1 MLELRSISKRFG
13 GVDALID
20 VSISI
25 NKDLVGIV
33 GPNGSGKTTLF
44 NIISG
49 HVRQDRGEVFFMG
62 REISRLSIGERVR
75 IGILRTFQMPKVFW
89 SLSVWD
95 NIAPLAR
102 DRVYAVEAMK
112 RLDLWSK
119 RDLKPRRLA
128 LSDIRRLEIARCLVL
143 SPRILLLDEPLA
155 GLSHEEAEDLGS
167 LISEIHRDLGI
178 PVAVIEHKLGHL
190 SRIARRVV
198 AMNAGR
204 IVIDAPTDEAMA
216 RVREM
221 LLGL

>member
-1 MLELRSISKRFG
+1 
-13 GVDALID
+13 
-20 VSISI
+20 
-25 NKDLVGIV
+25 
-33 GPNGSGKTTLF
+33 
-44 NIISG
+44 
-49 HVRQDRGEVFFMG
+49 
-62 REISRLSIGERVR
+62 
-75 IGILRTFQMPKVFW
+75 MPKVFW

-119 RDLKPRRLA
+119 RDLKPKRLA
-128 LSDIRRLEIARCLVL
+128 LSDTRRLEIARCLVL

-204 IVIDAPTDEAMA
+204 IVIDAPTDEAKA

>member
-62 REISRLSIGERVR
+62 REISRLSFGERVR

-119 RDLKPRRLA
+119 RDLMPRRLA

>member
-20 VSISI
+20 ISISI

-95 NIAPLAR
+95 NIAPLAK

-119 RDLKPRRLA
+119 RDLMPRRLA

-155 GLSHEEAEDLGS
+155 GLSHKEAEDLGI

>member
-119 RDLKPRRLA
+119 RDLMPRRLA

>member
-75 IGILRTFQMPKVFW
+75 LGILRTFQTPKVFW
-89 SLSVWD
+89 SLSIWD
-95 NIAPLAR
+95 NIVPLAR
-102 DRVYAVEAMK
+102 DRAYAVEVMK

-119 RDLKPRRLA
+119 RDLLPRRLA

-143 SPRILLLDEPLA
+143 NPRILLLDEPLA
-155 GLSHEEAEDLGS
+155 GLSHEEAEDLGN
-167 LISEIHRDLGI
+167 LISEIHRDLEI

-190 SRIARRVV
+190 SRIVRRVV

>member
-20 VSISI
+20 ISISI

-119 RDLKPRRLA
+119 RDLMPRRLA

-155 GLSHEEAEDLGS
+155 GLSHKEAEDLGI

-204 IVIDAPTDEAMA
+204 IVIDAPTDEAMT

>member
-75 IGILRTFQMPKVFW
+75 IGILRTFQMPKVFR

-119 RDLKPRRLA
+119 RDLKPKRLA